1 MQNGVE
7 RMDQQLIRAVIEEVV
22 SQISTQPLSERLI
35 PIAVSAR
42 HCHLSPDAVEALFGK
57 GYQLT
62 KLRDLSQ
69 PGQFAANETVTIV
82 GPRGSI
88 HNVRVLGPARK
99 LTQVEVSRTD
109 AIQLGINPPLRES
122 GDLAGSAPITI
133 VGPAGSIYLKEG
145 AIIALAHIHMH
156 PRDAE
161 AFGVKNG
168 EYVRVTVDNER
179 AVSFERVLIRVSPDY
194 RLEMHID
201 TDEANAG
208 LITTGQKGRLEKCEG
223 A

>member
-1 MQNGVE
+1 MKNGVE
-7 RMDQQLIRAVIEEVV
+7 SMDQHVIRAVIEEVV
-22 SQISTQPLSERLI
+22 SQISTQPLSEKMI

-42 HCHLSPDAVEALFGK
+42 HCHLKPEDVEILFGK
-57 GYQLT
+57 GYELT

-88 HNVRVLGPARK
+88 HNVRVLGPARQ

-122 GDLAGSAPITI
+122 GNIGGSAPITI

-145 AIIALAHIHMH
+145 AILALAHIHMH
-156 PRDAE
+156 PDDAA

-179 AVSFERVLIRVSPDY
+179 SVSFERVLIRVSPNY

-223 A
+223 V

>member
-1 MQNGVE
+1 
-7 RMDQQLIRAVIEEVV
+7 MDQHLIRAVIEEVV
-22 SQISTQPLSERLI
+22 SQISTQPLSDKLI

-42 HCHLSPDAVEALFGK
+42 HCHLSPSDVETLFGK

-62 KLRDLSQ
+62 KFKDLSQ

-88 HNVRVLGPARK
+88 HNVRVLGPSRE

-109 AIQLGINPPLRES
+109 AIHLGINPPLRES
-122 GDLAGSAPITI
+122 GNIAGSSPITI

-145 AIIALAHIHMH
+145 AILALAHIHMH
-156 PRDAE
+156 PTDAE

-168 EYVRVTVDNER
+168 EFVRVTIENDR
-179 AVSFERVLIRVSPDY
+179 AVSFEKVLIRVSPNY

-223 A
+223 S